1 MKQLNRISYYIDV
14 CIGLH
19 SFGKKVFGGCL
30 RIAPKKDVIFL
41 TESHS
46 DSGGG
51 GFWLKASVTGI
62 TGPVFFINYTHAFPL
77 QVREVAVNRI
87 VAD

>member
-1 MKQLNRISYYIDV
+1 MCLLDV
-14 CIGLH
+14 IHC
-19 SFGKKVFGGCL
+19 GKKVFDGCL
-30 RIAPKKDVIFL
+30 RIAPKKYTIFL

-51 GFWLKASVTGI
+51 GVFWLKASVTGI
-62 TGPVFFINYTHAFPL
+62 IGPTFFVNYTHAFPL
-77 QVREVAVNRI
+77 QVREVVVNLT